1 MADYKHR
8 AGTKKKSRGSTSCS
22 IWFFGGAVVG
32 AFVVGLFWLKLG
44 GDLGNASIP
53 GVSKPKPKVTA
64 SKNKAPKPTFEF
76 YTILPEM
83 EVVVPDEELV
93 SPDASDSGE
102 AKKETLTAK
111 ASTST
116 STATAT
122 TPAAGDS
129 DDYILQMG
137 SFRRFE
143 DADRMKAKL
152 ALIGIEAEVQKVS
165 INNRDTYHRVRSG
178 PYHGQRQLNAVR
190 RLAKENNI
198 SSLVIKLKQ

>member
-32 AFVVGLFWLKLG
+32 AFVMGLFWLKLG
-44 GDLGNASIP
+44 GDLGKAHVP
-53 GVSKPKPKVTA
+53 GVSKPAPSVAAAKH
-64 SKNKAPKPTFEF
+64 KAPKPTFEF

-93 SPDASDSGE
+93 SPDAPDSGD
-102 AKKETLTAK
+102 AKNEKQTAK
-111 ASTST
+111 TSAT
-116 STATAT
+116 TAT
-122 TPAAGDS
+122 TPAAGDG

-152 ALIGIEAEVQKVS
+152 ALIGIEADVQKVS

-178 PYHGQRQLNAVR
+178 PYHGQRQLNAAR